1 MSGYENT
8 IKIVITLDQIN
19 FSNPE
24 FEIEDNILKMIFP
37 KQSIS
42 NNTLNEKNIFSLNSV
57 NNKKNKTLSPQKAS
71 APPLGDISVG
81 TTYIPNLKTV
91 ELEGPEVSMVF
102 KEATAKSAIEFYLTN
117 KLWLCLGTGRPYLQI
132 VRKQK

>member
-1 MSGYENT
+1 MSGFENN
-8 IKIVITLDQIN
+8 IKIVITPLDQIN

-24 FEIEDNILKMIFP
+24 FEISDNTLKMIFP

-42 NNTLNEKNIFSLNSV
+42 NNTLNEKNIFSVNSF
-57 NNKKNKTLSPQKAS
+57 NKSKNKIFSPKKAS

-91 ELEGPEVSMVF
+91 QLEGPEVSMVF
-102 KEATAKSAIEFYLTN
+102 KGATAKSLH
-117 KLWLCLGTGRPYLQI
+117 K
-132 VRKQK
+132 